1 MNLYE
6 IDARIMEAFEAAVDE
21 ETGEIVNEEAYAAL
35 DALQEARDEKIE
47 NVLLWIKDLKSD
59 AEQLKNEKRV
69 LEARQREAERKA
81 ESLQEYVK
89 RALDGQKFKTSRV
102 AVSYRASKA
111 IDINA
116 LPEAFI
122 RRKDPELNKTA
133 LKEALDNGVEIPG
146 VSIVTRSNMIIR

>member
-59 AEQLKNEKRV
+59 AEQLKMKRRCWKHAREKP
-69 LEARQREAERKA
+69 RE
-81 ESLQEYVK
+81 
-89 RALDGQKFKTSRV
+89 
-102 AVSYRASKA
+102 
-111 IDINA
+111 
-116 LPEAFI
+116 
-122 RRKDPELNKTA
+122 RRNRCRSM
-133 LKEALDNGVEIPG
+133 LKECWMVRSLRQAEWRCRTVPAKRLNTPG
-146 VSIVTRSNMIIR
+146 ISMYFQKSSSAARIQS

>member
-1 MNLYE
+1 MRRLP
-6 IDARIMEAFEAAVDE
+6 
-21 ETGEIVNEEAYAAL
+21 AAL

-59 AEQLKNEKRV
+59 AEQLKNEKKM
-69 LEARQREAERKA
+69 LEVRQREAERKA

-111 IDINA
+111 IEYAGDINA

-133 LKEALDNGVEIPG
+133 LKEALDKGAEIPG